1 MGIQTVLLALI
12 ALAAGTLAP
21 IQMAANAQL
30 AKGVNGAIAAT
41 IISFTAGWWL
51 LILINSVRFRQFPS
65 VSDIVRTPVHLLL
78 IGGAIG
84 AIFVSAN
91 VLVAPRLGSA
101 ATASLVIAGQ
111 LIGALTVDRLGL
123 FDFAFRGLSAG
134 RLVGVALVLAG
145 AMLVRFG

>member
-1 MGIQTVLLALI
+1 MGIQTILLALI

-51 LILINSVRFRQFPS
+51 LILINSVGFRQFPS
-65 VSDIVRTPVHLLL
+65 VSDIVRTPAHLLL

-91 VLVAPRLGSA
+91 VFVAPRLGSA